1 MKKGLFFLISSALFA
16 LALPALTSPTYAI
29 TGANNKFGIHVA
41 TPSEQDIKDGA
52 ALVNTNG
59 SWGYITVVLQEK
71 DRDKKSLQH
80 MCDHFRD
87 NKLIPIF
94 RLASHGEGNSWALP
108 KKRDAFAWADVLGS
122 LNCSVKNIYVT
133 LFNEVNMA
141 TEWGGAVNP
150 HQYADIANFFATAIK
165 NKNPDVQVLLAGL
178 NQTAPHNPPY
188 FYSARLFL
196 DEILNDRSP
205 LCSSI
210 DGIASHSYP
219 PDFIGSPSARGLG
232 SITGYQIEQEIF
244 EKNCGRKLPVFIT
257 ETGWKNNALPIS
269 TLKDYYKTA
278 FEQVWLKDDSV
289 KAVTLYDL
297 NGSPPNTDFAYRAAT
312 AEIHGIVEQS
322 STCGNFRE
330 IYCFIKND
338 LQKTNGDPAQKYSAS
353 ILVTIPQTVIANSTY
368 EYQIWIKNNPTKSTA
383 TWTKEDG
390 YRIGFTDPRFPGSFT
405 DFHNVKP
412 GNSFI
417 TTLTFNSGTELKTH
431 PLKVCL
437 FKGSECV
444 NELFEWNLTVV
455 APPKLAIEAHVFPLT
470 NAVGD
475 GYELQIFRAR
485 DEKLV
490 YKNPNVSFVDGKAT
504 IGAVSGIALDEAYR
518 IVLLGKS
525 KAYLPVQVASYLF
538 TGKDDK
544 IQFPVFMP
552 LDFNGDGKFTL
563 SDILG
568 R

>member
-1 MKKGLFFLISSALFA
+1 MKRVLFSLILCAVFA
-16 LALPALTSPTYAI
+16 LSAQSTHAI
-29 TGANNKFGIHVA
+29 TGANNKYGIHVA

-59 SWGYITVVLQEK
+59 SWGYMTVVLQEK

-94 RLASHGEGNSWALP
+94 RLASHAEGNSWALP

-122 LNCSVKNIYVT
+122 VNCSTKNIYVT

-150 HQYADIANFFATAIK
+150 KSYADIALFYANAIK

-188 FYSARLFL
+188 FNSAQRFL
-196 DEILNDRSP
+196 DEVLGNQSP
-205 LCSSI
+205 LCNII

-219 PDFIGSPSARGLG
+219 PDFIGSPNARGLG
-232 SITGYQIEQEIF
+232 SIAGYQVEQAIY
-244 EKNCGRKLPVFIT
+244 EKHCGRKLPVFIT
-257 ETGWKNNALPIS
+257 EAGWKNNALSPAI
-269 TLKDYYKTA
+269 LKDYYKNA
-278 FEQVWLKDDSV
+278 FEEVWAKDDSV
-289 KAVTLYDL
+289 RAVTLYDL

-312 AEIHGIVEQS
+312 AEIHGIVEQN
-322 STCGNFRE
+322 STCGGFRE

-353 ILVTIPQTVIANSTY
+353 ILVTIPQTVIANSKY
-368 EYQIWIKNNPTKSTA
+368 EYQIWIKNNPSKSTA
-383 TWTKEDG
+383 TWSKNDG
-390 YRIGFTDPRFPGSFT
+390 YRIGFTNNAISGSFT

-417 TTLTFNSGTELKTH
+417 TTLTFNSGADLKTH
-431 PLKVCL
+431 NLKVCL
-437 FKGSECV
+437 FKGAECV
-444 NELFEWNLTVV
+444 NELFAWNLTVV
-455 APPKLAIEAHVFPLT
+455 APPKLEIEARVFPL
-470 NAVGD
+470 AKASGE

-490 YKNPNVSFVDGKAT
+490 FRNSDIVLVNGKAT
-504 IGAVSGIALDEAYR
+504 IPAVSGIALDEAYR
-518 IVLLGKS
+518 IVLLGEA

-544 IQFPVFMP
+544 IQFPAFVP
-552 LDFNGDGKFTL
+552 IDFNGDGKFTL
-563 SDILG
+563 SDFLG

>member
-1 MKKGLFFLISSALFA
+1 MKKAFFFLILCAIYALIT
-16 LALPALTSPTYAI
+16 PHTYAI

-52 ALVNTNG
+52 ALVNTHG

-71 DRDKKSLQH
+71 DRDKKALQH
-80 MCDHFRD
+80 MCDHLRD

-94 RLASHGEGNSWALP
+94 RLASHAEGSSWALP

-122 LNCSVKNIYVT
+122 VNCSTKNIYVT

-150 HQYADIANFFATAIK
+150 KSYADIASFYATAIK

-178 NQTAPHNPPY
+178 NQTAPHTPPS
-188 FYSARLFL
+188 FYSAERFL
-196 DEILNDRSP
+196 TEVLGNRSP

-219 PDFIGSPSARGLG
+219 PDFVGSPSARGLG
-232 SITGYQIEQEIF
+232 SITGYQVEQQIY
-244 EKNCGRKLPVFIT
+244 EKQCGRKLPVFIT
-257 ETGWKNNALPIS
+257 EAGWKNNALSPAI
-269 TLKDYYKTA
+269 LKTYYKTA
-278 FEQVWLKDDSV
+278 FEDVWAKDDSV
-289 KAVTLYDL
+289 RAVTLYDL

-312 AEIHGIVEQS
+312 EEIHGIVEQN
-322 STCGNFRE
+322 STCGKFRE
-330 IYCFIKND
+330 VYCFIKD
-338 LQKTNGDPAQKYSAS
+338 ELQKTNGDPAQKYSAS
-353 ILVTIPQTVIANSTY
+353 ILVTIPQTVIANSKY

-383 TWTKEDG
+383 TWSKEDG
-390 YRIGFTDPRFPGSFT
+390 YRIGFDSNVISGNFT

-417 TTLTFNSGTELKTH
+417 TTLTFNSGAEIKTH
-431 PLKVCL
+431 NLKVCL
-437 FKGSECV
+437 FKGAECV
-444 NELFEWNLTVV
+444 NELFAWNLTVI
-455 APPKLAIEAHVFPLT
+455 PPPTLEIEARVFPIT
-470 NAVGD
+470 KANGE

-490 YKNPNVSFVDGKAT
+490 FRAPNVTIVDGKAL
-504 IGAVSGIALDEAYR
+504 IPEVSGIALDEAYR
-518 IVLLGKS
+518 IVLLGKT

-538 TGKDDK
+538 TGTDDK
-544 IQFPVFMP
+544 IQFPAFVP
-552 LDFNGDGKFTL
+552 IDFNGDGKFTL
-563 SDILG
+563 SDFLG